1 MYLVCYKLA
10 RNVYPGPPIMLQHF
24 GVPISNF
31 VVVSGTNFE
40 AILHE
45 FGEYAL
51 WREEV
56 EKQYYPASIFAG
68 VLMLFSKSVQTN
80 QWPAW
85 DLKSVLL
92 SEKFAYLQAMLVFQR
107 SLPVF
112 GFVHCPVTAVI
123 CRSFGCTG
131 SSGAC
136 EPCFPVDLV
145 GSAGSWYRVQT
156 HS

>member
-51 WREEV
+51 
-56 EKQYYPASIFAG
+56 
-68 VLMLFSKSVQTN
+68 
-80 QWPAW
+80 
-85 DLKSVLL
+85 
-92 SEKFAYLQAMLVFQR
+92 
-107 SLPVF
+107 
-112 GFVHCPVTAVI
+112 
-123 CRSFGCTG
+123 
-131 SSGAC
+131 
-136 EPCFPVDLV
+136 
-145 GSAGSWYRVQT
+145 
-156 HS
+156 